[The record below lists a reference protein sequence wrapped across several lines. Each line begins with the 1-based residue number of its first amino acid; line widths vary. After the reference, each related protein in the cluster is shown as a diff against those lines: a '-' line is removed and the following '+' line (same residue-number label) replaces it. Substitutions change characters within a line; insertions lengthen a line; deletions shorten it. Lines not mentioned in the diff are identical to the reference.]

1 MNTKGLPVWVACL
14 KSFETFVSHRSNN
27 TKPMTLVYYEWL
39 QQQPERQKLEQTRD
53 KHREAFQQFNRDAD
67 AMMRKAL
74 AFYCCSQRIE
84 DSQNEWQ
91 VCSEGEDSSMEK
103 IYGIAPELMVEA
115 QMEVANMLKQLAF
128 QKAEAAA
135 TINTSAGISKEAFD
149 QAVEAIGTQY
159 DELKSKWE
167 ELNSKE
173 ESK

>member
-1 MNTKGLPVWVACL
+1 
-14 KSFETFVSHRSNN
+14 
-27 TKPMTLVYYEWL
+27 MTLVYYEWL
-39 QQQPERQKLEQTRD
+39 QQQPERQKLEKQRD
-53 KHREAFQQFNRDAD
+53 KHREAFQQFTRDAD
-67 AMMRKAL
+67 AMMRKAF
-74 AFYCCSQRIE
+74 AFYCCAQKIE
-84 DSQNEWQ
+84 DCRDEWQ
-91 VCSEGEDSSMEK
+91 VSSEGEDASMEK
-103 IYGIAPELMVEA
+103 IYGIHPELMVDA

-149 QAVEAIGTQY
+149 QTVDAIGTQY

>member
-1 MNTKGLPVWVACL
+1 MPTALD
-14 KSFETFVSHRSNN
+14 
-27 TKPMTLVYYEWL
+27 YYNWL
-39 QQQPERQKLEQTRD
+39 QEQPERKKLEQTRD

-67 AMMRKAL
+67 AMMRKAF

-84 DSQNEWQ
+84 DSESEWQ
-91 VCSEGEDSSMEK
+91 VSSEGEASSMEK
-103 IYGIAPELMVEA
+103 IYGIAPELMVTD

-135 TINTSAGISKEAFD
+135 TLNTSAGISKEAFD